1 MSTISPDQ
9 VKASAPYDICGNN
22 RFLFDS
28 LLNRNKYV
36 GIDLFDGKNVD
47 IVGRAHE
54 ILATHNFEGEIDVI
68 VSTEALEHDAT
79 WKETLMAIYSKVKN
93 GGMILLTAA
102 GEGREEHG
110 THGHN
115 EYGSPA
121 TLDYYNNITFD
132 MMTSVYKPNMFSTF
146 HLEYNEKAKDIYFYG
161 IKKDN
166 SPSR

>member
-1 MSTISPDQ
+1 MAHKEQRDFCKR
-9 VKASAPYDICGNN
+9 VKKLHPEYFKSVSAIDVGSYDICGNN

-110 THGHN
+110 T
-115 EYGSPA
+115 
-121 TLDYYNNITFD
+121 
-132 MMTSVYKPNMFSTF
+132 
-146 HLEYNEKAKDIYFYG
+146 
-161 IKKDN
+161 
-166 SPSR
+166 